1 MVAAPDVTQK
11 LVIKLVRHGESQAN
25 VGVVKSAHVG
35 DHRIPLTDTGRA
47 QALAAGAGIGKDFL
61 DASLVYCSPYQRTR
75 ETLDSLL
82 EAHSLTRK
90 DLPFLYEDPRLR
102 EVEHG
107 YTDVEAQQGRRE
119 THGWFYY
126 RFEGGESPA
135 DCYDRVSSF
144 IDSMFRQIERKQE
157 QGVRNVLI
165 VTHGLTVRCFVM
177 RFLHLS
183 PEEFDLMANPRNAA
197 VITLRRRR
205 SDETAPPPF
214 STKHWVAEGLVA
226 RPTGS

>member
-1 MVAAPDVTQK
+1 MVATPDVTQN

-25 VGVVKSAHVG
+25 VAAVSAQSVG
-35 DHRIPLTDTGRA
+35 DHRIRLTERGVE
-47 QALAAGAGIGKDFL
+47 QAVAAGATIPREFL
-61 DASLVYCSPYQRTR
+61 DAALVYCSPYQRTR
-75 ETLDSLL
+75 ETLDALL
-82 EAHSLTRK
+82 SAHRLVRG
-90 DLPFLYEDPRLR
+90 DLPLLYEDPRLR

-107 YTDVEAQQGRRE
+107 YTDVEAQHGRRE

-135 DCYDRVSSF
+135 DCYDRASSF
-144 IDSMFRQIERKQE
+144 TDSMFRQLERKQE
-157 QGVRNVLI
+157 KGIRNVLL

-183 PEEFDLMANPRNAA
+183 PEEFDRMANPKNAA

-205 SDETAPPPF
+205 PDETDPPPF
-214 STKHWVAEGLVA
+214 STRHWVAEGLEV
-226 RPTGS
+226 RG

>member
-1 MVAAPDVTQK
+1 MPT
-11 LVIKLVRHGESQAN
+11 LVLVRHGESQAN
-25 VGVVKSAHVG
+25 VAAVSAQHVG
-35 DHRIPLTDTGRA
+35 DHRIGLTEKGRA
-47 QALAAGAGIGKDFL
+47 QALAAGAGIARDFL
-61 DASLVYCSPYQRTR
+61 DAALVYCSPYQRTR
-75 ETLDSLL
+75 ETLDALL
-82 EAHSLTRK
+82 SAHRLERK

-144 IDSMFRQIERKQE
+144 MDSMFRQLERKQDR
-157 QGVRNVLI
+157 GLRNVLL

-183 PEEFDLMANPRNAA
+183 PEEFDRMANPRNAA
-197 VITLRRRR
+197 VVTLRRRR
-205 SDETAPPPF
+205 PDETAPPPF
-214 STKHWVAEGLVA
+214 ATKHWVAEGLEVRA
-226 RPTGS
+226 TGS